1 MSINWRLKTV
11 KKKENIVM
19 YDFASS
25 MPVHRSIFGTRI
37 TNSLV
42 QECMNNEELKCNYT
56 TFLLTDT
63 NFQKI
68 IYVHY
73 DRLPGRNFGDLID
86 GLDMEMEQ
94 VLYEQETED
103 PVEDE
108 FPMFDETAGAPT
120 DESVDG

>member
-1 MSINWRLKTV
+1 
-11 KKKENIVM
+11 M

-42 QECMNNEELKCNYT
+42 QECVNNEELKCNYT

-86 GLDMEMEQ
+86 GLDMEMEGI
-94 VLYEQETED
+94 LTEYAPAEEETTED
-103 PVEDE
+103 P
-108 FPMFDETAGAPT
+108 FPMFDESVAPPT
-120 DESVDG
+120 GEA